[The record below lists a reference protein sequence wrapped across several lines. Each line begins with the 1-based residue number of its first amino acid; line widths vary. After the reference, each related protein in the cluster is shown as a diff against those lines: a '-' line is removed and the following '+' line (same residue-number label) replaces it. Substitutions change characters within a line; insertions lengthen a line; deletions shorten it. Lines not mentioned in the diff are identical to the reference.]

1 MKKKSLMLT
10 NQENMFVDLTFH
22 DFPVELLKTFVKKIV
37 QPYFSGN
44 TNQAIKTLM
53 EKTITEEE
61 IVKNHLTNQ

>member
-1 MKKKSLMLT
+1 MLT

>member
-1 MKKKSLMLT
+1 MLT

-61 IVKNHLTNQ
+61 IVKNRVTNQ